1 MDAGRYWRV
10 VVATAFVGATWET
23 RLRVTGLE
31 AKVTAAAEG
40 PDVDGGTVVTGRDG
54 NGGLLKV
61 TGDGAMMGDIGKADG
76 GANGLIVSPP
86 LWRRGGANSEDE
98 GGAEDATPSRAV
110 AVVER
115 RDETFVEEAVAAAAA
130 AVGEEGSFG
139 RCAVLTGTRP
149 WLRGGDTEV
158 VMC

>member
-1 MDAGRYWRV
+1 M
-10 VVATAFVGATWET
+10 
-23 RLRVTGLE
+23 
-31 AKVTAAAEG
+31 TAAAEG

-130 AVGEEGSFG
+130 VGEEGSFG
-139 RCAVLTGTRP
+139 RCAALTGTRP

>member
-1 MDAGRYWRV
+1 M
-10 VVATAFVGATWET
+10 
-23 RLRVTGLE
+23 
-31 AKVTAAAEG
+31 TAAAEG

-98 GGAEDATPSRAV
+98 GGAEDATPLRAV

-130 AVGEEGSFG
+130 AVTAAAAVVGEEGSFG
-139 RCAVLTGTRP
+139 RCAALTGTRP